1 MSRLHLFQQRLQ
13 VVVLVVA
20 VFMAGFVFGNW
31 SHTTRAQQEQR
42 ISIGDTDQAFQPFW
56 EAYELIRSRY
66 VDSSEISVPDLVDGA
81 INGMVTAL
89 DDQFSNYMN
98 PTAFTNHQGSME
110 GNVEGIG
117 VVIRTIEETGEIEVV
132 SLIRGAAAEQA
143 GVLPGDIF
151 WEVDGQSVVGISQ
164 DELVPLVR
172 GTAGTQVTVTFRRG
186 EEFVTFTMTRVRF
199 ERPIV
204 EYSVLAE
211 SDVAYLY
218 LGQFLTNAPDQMRK
232 ALSEMNV
239 NSRKGLIL
247 DLRGNPGGYLNT
259 AVEIGSMFVRDGVI
273 LYEALGDGS
282 EEIFNAQGRFEDIQ
296 VPIVVL
302 IDESSASASELIAGA
317 LKDRGVAKI
326 IGETSFGKGTV
337 QTIQPLANGGALR
350 LTIARWLTPNRN
362 WIHDFGVTPDIVVEY
377 NPERGLIQDGSEI
390 DPQIQAAID
399 YLLGQ

>member
-1 MSRLHLFQQRLQ
+1 MSRLNLFQQRLQ
-13 VVVLVVA
+13 VVVLVVV
-20 VFMAGFVFGNW
+20 VFSAGFVFGNW
-31 SHTTRAQQEQR
+31 SNITRAQQEQR
-42 ISIGDTDQAFQPFW
+42 LSIGDTDQAFQPFW
-56 EAYELIRSRY
+56 EAYELIRSRF
-66 VDSSEISVPDLVDGA
+66 VDSTEISVPELVDGA
-81 INGMVTAL
+81 INGMMTSL
-89 DDQFSNYMN
+89 DDQFSSYMN
-98 PTAFTNHQGSME
+98 PTAFTNHQSSME

-143 GVLPGDIF
+143 GVMPGDIF
-151 WEVDGQSVVGISQ
+151 WEVDGRSVAGVSQ

-172 GTAGTQVTVTFRRG
+172 GTAGTSVTVTFKR
-186 EEFVTFTMTRVRF
+186 EEDFVTFTMTRVRF
-199 ERPIV
+199 ERSIV
-204 EYSVLAE
+204 EYSVLPE
-211 SDVAYLY
+211 SDIAYLY
-218 LGQFLTNAPDQMRK
+218 LGQFLTNAPEQMRN

-239 NSRKGLIL
+239 NARKGLIL

-259 AVEIGSMFVRDGVI
+259 AVEIGSMFIQDGVV
-273 LYEALGDGS
+273 LYEALGDGT
-282 EEIFNAQGRFEDIQ
+282 EEVFNAQGRYENIQ

-317 LKDRGVAKI
+317 LKDRSVAKL

-337 QTIQPLANGGALR
+337 QTIQPLSNGGALR

-362 WIHDFGVTPDIVVEY
+362 WIHDFGVTPDIIVEY

-399 YLLGQ
+399 FILGQ

>member
-172 GTAGTQVTVTFRRG
+172 GTAGTQVTVTFKRG